1 MEINETNS
9 AFSPSLPP
17 SLATLT
23 SIPATERC
31 ARLIQSNSLLRRPF
45 PGHDTH
51 NPMAVPLL
59 SSSSPLRGEITPLNR
74 ACLPPSLS
82 SDANVSLLP
91 PMWSQQAWAILW
103 DEVMLL
109 TGMLA
114 LITAGWQRALWTGV
128 THVAMLPVLPYISKG
143 FQE

>member
-1 MEINETNS
+1 MPLYLPLLASEPSIHVS
-9 AFSPSLPP
+9 LSPSALMRTCP
-17 SLATLT
+17 S
-23 SIPATERC
+23 
-31 ARLIQSNSLLRRPF
+31 
-45 PGHDTH
+45 
-51 NPMAVPLL
+51 
-59 SSSSPLRGEITPLNR
+59 
-74 ACLPPSLS
+74 
-82 SDANVSLLP
+82 
-91 PMWSQQAWAILW
+91 WSQQAWAILW